1 MRKCFIVLAI
11 LLIILTVSI
20 SGCTSE
26 NKLSTIEPSEM
37 TLQISDIPENFI
49 LEKSSESV
57 PSDVSQ
63 WALDHGW
70 KKGYYVIY
78 NKTDDIIPIPD
89 TTITQYIAKFPIDNI
104 SLIIPNTVKNLKNQ
118 ATENVSVDELSMPN
132 VSDSSRMYRITTKGV
147 NAKTYV
153 ILFVKKDVYEIIQ
166 VYESIFEKNK
176 MKDYETLKQLA
187 NVAAAKIK

>member
-153 ILFVKKDVYEIIQ
+153 ILFVKKDVYEMIQ
-166 VYESIFEKNK
+166 VYESIFEH
-176 MKDYETLKQLA
+176 
-187 NVAAAKIK
+187 I

>member
-1 MRKCFIVLAI
+1 MRKYFIVLVI
-11 LLIILTVSI
+11 SLIIFSVSI

-37 TLQISDIPENFI
+37 TLQLSDIPGNFL
-49 LEKSSESV
+49 LEKSFQSV

-78 NKTDDIIPIPD
+78 NKTDDIVPIPD
-89 TTITQYIAKFPIDNI
+89 TTITQYIAKFPIENI

-118 ATENVSVDELSMPN
+118 TTESVSVDELSITN
-132 VSDSSRMYRITTKGV
+132 VSDSSRIFRITTKGV

-153 ILFVKKDVYEIIQ
+153 ILFVKKDVYEMIQ

-176 MKDYETLKQLA
+176 MQDNETLKQLV